1 MCTLEQLKESNDM
14 QHEELKKSIKNIS
27 LVNKVLLSILIA
39 VFVSTLYVNVTYLKS
54 IAGYSE
60 KSYNVRVETSTQI
73 NSLSKN
79 MWLMENRLNKQIN
92 DLSDTTK
99 QQINR
104 IVKLQKVDRAWT
116 HEVYRNQIHPTYL
129 KVFKK

>member
-1 MCTLEQLKESNDM
+1 MCTLDQLKESNDL
-14 QHEELKKSIKNIS
+14 QHEELKKSIRNIS
-27 LVNKVLLSILIA
+27 LVNKILLSILIA

-79 MWLMENRLNKQIN
+79 MWLMENRLNKQIK
-92 DLSDTTK
+92 DLSDTTR

-104 IVKLQKVDRAWT
+104 LVKLQEQDRAWT
-116 HEVYRNQIHPTYL
+116 HEVYRKQIHPTYL

>member
-14 QHEELKKSIKNIS
+14 QHEEMKKSIRNIG
-27 LVNKVLLSILIA
+27 LVNKILLSILIA

-73 NSLSKN
+73 NNLSKN
-79 MWLMENRLNKQIN
+79 MWLMENRLNQRIK

-99 QQINR
+99 IQINR
-104 IVKLQKVDRAWT
+104 LVKLQEQDRAWT
-116 HEVYRNQIHPTYL
+116 HEVYQTQIHPTYL